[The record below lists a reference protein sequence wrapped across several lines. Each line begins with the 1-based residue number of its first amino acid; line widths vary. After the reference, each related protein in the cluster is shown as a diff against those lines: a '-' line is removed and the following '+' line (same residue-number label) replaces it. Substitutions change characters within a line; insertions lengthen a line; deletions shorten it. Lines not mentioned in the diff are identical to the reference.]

1 MDPKLIGAIVLA
13 LAFAWMFLGKKGD
26 VDGPVA
32 RKLVAEGALLL
43 DVRSPGEF
51 AERHIDGAVNI
62 PVESLN
68 QRIAEV
74 GPKDRDVVVYCRSG
88 NRSASAKRMLVAAG
102 YAKVHDLGPIG
113 AW

>member
-1 MDPKLIGAIVLA
+1 MEPTTLGAIAVG
-13 LAFAWMFLGKKGD
+13 AFLLWRMFGPKGD
-26 VDGPVA
+26 VDGPAA

-62 PVESLN
+62 PVDSLN